1 MLPTA
6 VRELVTAELDQSRV
20 IAPLPRQLITNVMQ
34 EAGMPDTAP
43 LTNAL
48 ARELAVRSSVR
59 TVLSGSVLPIA
70 AGRYSIVLRVTD
82 ADSGRTLLTV
92 TREAVDRDLVPAVQ
106 AAARLVRRGL
116 GERRDAI
123 AANTPLVRAATPS
136 FAAYRKYVEAIA
148 LSEQGEAVASNGVLH
163 EALALDT
170 GFASAW
176 ATIASNY
183 QTMRNLDSAA
193 LALAEA
199 LRRPARLSG
208 AQLYRLRADSA
219 YALGYD
225 ISGAVRW
232 YDLLLQISPQS
243 ISGHNNRAVL
253 LYSLG
258 RYDEALAGFRR
269 TEELEPFGTAQAQ
282 IEIFNQTMTLLA
294 LGRVAEATATVP
306 KLRGR
311 FAEYS
316 AELLAT
322 YRGQWSVAE
331 SLAAKLAV
339 DPSTPSWLKTPAIT
353 MLAGSSAAQGE
364 VAAAD
369 GQLRIAAAAAADG
382 SARHWYSNALLLLA
396 AAAGRAPGRVPS
408 WLLADTTA
416 GGLLSGGLW
425 AAIARDT
432 ATAEKRLRILQQ
444 RSETQQRRLG
454 PGLTL
459 LRAYT
464 LAAEGRWN
472 QVAEHL
478 RAAALTGEPDGG
490 DLDQVS
496 SMALRWLMAE
506 AYERT
511 GKPDSAEAM
520 YELVLDPTRTPFSH
534 LALRGLVHSFASRRL
549 ALLQRA
555 GGRPDA

>member
-1 MLPTA
+1 
-6 VRELVTAELDQSRV
+6 
-20 IAPLPRQLITNVMQ
+20 
-34 EAGMPDTAP
+34 
-43 LTNAL
+43 
-48 ARELAVRSSVR
+48 
-59 TVLSGSVLPIA
+59 
-70 AGRYSIVLRVTD
+70 
-82 ADSGRTLLTV
+82 
-92 TREAVDRDLVPAVQ
+92 
-106 AAARLVRRGL
+106 
-116 GERRDAI
+116 
-123 AANTPLVRAATPS
+123 
-136 FAAYRKYVEAIA
+136 
-148 LSEQGEAVASNGVLH
+148 
-163 EALALDT
+163 
-170 GFASAW
+170 
-176 ATIASNY
+176 
-183 QTMRNLDSAA
+183 
-193 LALAEA
+193 
-199 LRRPARLSG
+199 
-208 AQLYRLRADSA
+208 
-219 YALGYD
+219 
-225 ISGAVRW
+225 
-232 YDLLLQISPQS
+232 
-243 ISGHNNRAVL
+243 
-253 LYSLG
+253 
-258 RYDEALAGFRR
+258 
-269 TEELEPFGTAQAQ
+269 
-282 IEIFNQTMTLLA
+282 
-294 LGRVAEATATVP
+294 
-306 KLRGR
+306 
-311 FAEYS
+311 
-316 AELLAT
+316 
-322 YRGQWSVAE
+322 
-331 SLAAKLAV
+331 
-339 DPSTPSWLKTPAIT
+339 LKTPAIT

-369 GQLRIAAAAAADG
+369 RQLRIAAAAAADG